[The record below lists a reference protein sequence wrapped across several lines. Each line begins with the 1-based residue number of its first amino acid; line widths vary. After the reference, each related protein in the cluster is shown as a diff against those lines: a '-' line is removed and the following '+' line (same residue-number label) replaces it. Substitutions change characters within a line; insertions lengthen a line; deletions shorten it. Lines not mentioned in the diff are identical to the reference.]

1 MRRFFLSQ
9 LDGEATA
16 NTLTTVF
23 FSEQNN
29 RENNPGKTLC
39 CTKICFH
46 ELLVSQKESFHLDK
60 KQFYELHLTIRRIV
74 AFIIMSFKNV

>member
-16 NTLTTVF
+16 STLTTVF

-29 RENNPGKTLC
+29 RE
-39 CTKICFH
+39 KIREKLSAVQRYVFMN
-46 ELLVSQKESFHLDK
+46 F
-60 KQFYELHLTIRRIV
+60 
-74 AFIIMSFKNV
+74 

>member
-16 NTLTTVF
+16 STLTTVF
-23 FSEQNN
+23 FSEQNK
-29 RENNPGKTLC
+29 RE
-39 CTKICFH
+39 KIREKLSAVQRYVFM
-46 ELLVSQKESFHLDK
+46 SQKESVHLDK

-74 AFIIMSFKNV
+74 DFIIMSFKNISPV

>member
-60 KQFYELHLTIRRIV
+60 KQFYMLHLTTRRIV
-74 AFIIMSFKNV
+74 AFIMCRLIIL